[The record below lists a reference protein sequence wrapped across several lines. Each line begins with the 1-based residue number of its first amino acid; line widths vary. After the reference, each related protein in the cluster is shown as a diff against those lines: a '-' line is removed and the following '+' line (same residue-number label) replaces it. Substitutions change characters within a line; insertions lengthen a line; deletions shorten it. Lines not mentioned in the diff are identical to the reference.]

1 MNWGPRSETISSG
14 RPKFLKTW
22 LNIHSPVSKAVAS
35 PLRGINLHA
44 FEKQSTVTR
53 TQVLPSELGRS
64 TTKSIPYLG
73 PGPSWDWQWHEFCL
87 LGGVGAS
94 STWHRLSSCGRTG
107 WHPGS
112 YWTTRTELEGAIG
125 SVCCLG
131 VQSPEYCALSPR
143 RGWRCDEGF
152 SLLGLPAE
160 LVRWV
165 WRHWCSQRC
174 STGWDWRW
182 GMMGSGYEWD
192 SREYRRD
199 KASALQLRFPGR

>member
-1 MNWGPRSETISSG
+1 MNRGPRSETISSG

-22 LNIHSPVSKAVAS
+22 LNIHSPVSKAVGS

-53 TQVLPSELGRS
+53 TQVLPSELGMIHH
-64 TTKSIPYLG
+64 KINSIFGTRAIVGLAVARV
-73 PGPSWDWQWHEFCL
+73 CL

-112 YWTTRTELEGAIG
+112 YWATRTELEGARG

-131 VQSPEYCALSPR
+131 VQSPNIVHWAP
-143 RGWRCDEGF
+143 EG
-152 SLLGLPAE
+152 
-160 LVRWV
+160 VDV
-165 WRHWCSQRC
+165 V
-174 STGWDWRW
+174 
-182 GMMGSGYEWD
+182 M
-192 SREYRRD
+192 
-199 KASALQLRFPGR
+199 